1 MSKLFSR
8 ICATVTISV
17 LVSSTAAPVQAA
29 PKSSFGNGKF
39 TVGRQIQSG
48 IYRATSVGARCY
60 WEISTTGSNG
70 NDIIANGNTAGGILT
85 LNLSSGQDIE
95 NRGCGNFARSSLTG
109 KRGTPRKTFGNGIW
123 LVGVDVQPG
132 NYTAVKSALGTHC
145 YLAISTAGSNGADIL
160 ANQNYTNGTPTMTLD
175 IGEEIDNDGCGIF
188 KQG

>member
-8 ICATVTISV
+8 ICAGITISV
-17 LVSSTAAPVQAA
+17 VVLNATSPVYAA

-39 TVGRQIQSG
+39 TVSKQIQSG

-70 NDIIANGNTAGGILT
+70 NDIIANGNNVGGILT
-85 LNLSSGQDIE
+85 LNLSAGQDIE
-95 NRGCGNFARSSLTG
+95 NRGCGNFARSSLTA

-123 LVGVDVQPG
+123 LVGIDVQPG
-132 NYTAVKSALGTHC
+132 SYVAVKSALGTHC
-145 YLAISTAGSNGADIL
+145 YLAISTAGSNGSDIL
-160 ANQNYTNGTPTMTLD
+160 ANQNYTNGTPSMTLD
-175 IGEEIDNDGCGIF
+175 VGEEIENDGCGMF